1 MIDRIKSAFDL
12 PQCAAQGNGSGTA
25 GVCTPVEFVELSP
38 IARRL
43 LPEPGETSTNST
55 PGYNQRAI
63 YPEDSI
69 LADWMRIA
77 REQVESADAF
87 IIGSIL
93 PVCAAL
99 IGRRVYFQW
108 GEQQIFPNCF
118 NMLAGKPG
126 DRKSSIIDL
135 AEMLARRVLPE
146 SAFFPKSF
154 RSTRN
159 L

>member
-1 MIDRIKSAFDL
+1 MCALPLNLGNFALLPGIFCPKWAKL
-12 PQCAAQGNGSGTA
+12 PQIHHLVIT
-25 GVCTPVEFVELSP
+25 
-38 IARRL
+38 RR
-43 LPEPGETSTNST
+43 
-55 PGYNQRAI
+55 AV

-69 LADWMRIA
+69 LADWMRLA

-99 IGRRVYFQW
+99 LGRRVYFQW

-135 AEMLARRVLPE
+135 AEMLARRIASE
-146 SAFFPKSF
+146 SAFLPKSF
-154 RSTRN
+154 SPET
-159 L
+159 LFEEFS